1 MGRKHLYPP
10 SVRHGIPRLGKLPRG
25 WTQTTFGE
33 QLQVVERP
41 VEIRP
46 DETYQLVTA
55 KRNRGG
61 IVARETL
68 RGDQILTA
76 GQFRVEAG
84 DFITSNR
91 QIIHGACG
99 IVPPELDG
107 AIVSGEYTVLRARN
121 GLHLPFFAHY
131 THTDY
136 FQKSCFFASVGVD
149 VEKMIFDVEAWLKL
163 PFHLPPAAE
172 QKRLTKILSDADH
185 TVGLTL
191 DSKRAKES
199 FRSQLTAAL
208 FRNGLN
214 EEGRLNKKITARATL
229 GGRVPKAW
237 RVIRVGEAGE
247 VRLGRQRAPDQH
259 SGRHRTPYLRVAN
272 VLDGVIDYSDVL
284 SMDFTPDERE
294 VFSLRPGDILLNEG
308 QSLNL
313 VGRSAIYEGESNT
326 YCFQNSLIRFRAGSA
341 CLPAFAQVV
350 FKRYLE
356 TGAFQKVA
364 LQTTSI
370 AHLGADRLAQM
381 PFPLPSLD
389 EQRRIV
395 EYLDHWS
402 AAIAAEERKL
412 AALERVKAELARRLL
427 TGELRVKP

>member
-25 WTQTTFGE
+25 WTKTTFGE

-46 DETYQLVTA
+46 DATYQLVTA

-136 FQKSCFFASVGVD
+136 FQKTCFFASVGVD
-149 VEKMIFDVEAWLKL
+149 VEKMVFDADAWLKL
-163 PFHLPPAAE
+163 PWHLPTSKE
-172 QKRLTKILSDADH
+172 QRGISRVLEDA
-185 TVGLTL
+185 
-191 DSKRAKES
+191 
-199 FRSQLTAAL
+199 QTAAARTYQLIEEKRRIRDEVAAVL
-208 FRNGLN
+208 FSQRLRDLRPVSLSSVASVATGSTPNREHPEFFSGDTPWVKTTEVQFCEIRETEEHVS
-214 EEGRLNKKITARATL
+214 EEGICAARLSVYPPGTVLVAMYGQGKTRGQSAILGVHATTNQACAAIVAGDAL
-229 GGRVPKAW
+229 KPWFLYYYLASRYEQLRIGGQGSNQDNLNLSMISRFPIRVPGKG
-237 RVIRVGEAGE
+237 I
-247 VRLGRQRAPDQH
+247 QQ
-259 SGRHRTPYLRVAN
+259 
-272 VLDGVIDYSDVL
+272 
-284 SMDFTPDERE
+284 
-294 VFSLRPGDILLNEG
+294 
-308 QSLNL
+308 Q
-313 VGRSAIYEGESNT
+313 
-326 YCFQNSLIRFRAGSA
+326 
-341 CLPAFAQVV
+341 
-350 FKRYLE
+350 
-356 TGAFQKVA
+356 
-364 LQTTSI
+364 
-370 AHLGADRLAQM
+370 
-381 PFPLPSLD
+381 
-389 EQRRIV
+389 IV
-395 EYLDHWS
+395 DHLDHWT

-412 AALERVKAELARRLL
+412 AALERVKTELARRLL